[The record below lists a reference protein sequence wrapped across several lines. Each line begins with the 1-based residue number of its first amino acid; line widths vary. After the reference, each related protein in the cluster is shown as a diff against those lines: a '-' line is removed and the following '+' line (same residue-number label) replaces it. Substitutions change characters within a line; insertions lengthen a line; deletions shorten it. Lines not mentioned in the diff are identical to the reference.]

1 MMGPMP
7 RVRLLVVLMAVVIN
21 MVCYTD
27 RVCIA
32 VAGPELRKAFDL
44 SQAQMGLV
52 FSIFSLSYFLGQTP
66 WGIAADRYGSR
77 SLVSLAVA
85 GWSAF
90 TILTAYAWSFASLM
104 SIRFTFGALEAALSP
119 VGCLCLQSLDSVLGT
134 IHRLRRVPGRR
145 TFGWS
150 YHAPY
155 RRPDPAALWLA
166 CTIRGALGCSVCSA
180 VSPGSTGSAIDLRS
194 TRPSHRSNCSGFA
207 REYQR

>member
-1 MMGPMP
+1 MMTPMP

-119 VGCLCLQSLDSVLGT
+119 SVPAT
-134 IHRLRRVPGRR
+134 PARRPSRVRLRPPRPPHSGM
-145 TFGWS
+145 FAGS
-150 YHAPY
+150 YV
-155 RRPDPAALWLA
+155 DSLL
-166 CTIRGALGCSVCSA
+166 
-180 VSPGSTGSAIDLRS
+180 LR
-194 TRPSHRSNCSGFA
+194 
-207 REYQR
+207 